1 MCLNRRV
8 TTKHLRIQNETKQNK
23 TKLIYHFD
31 FGQPKQN
38 KILNFL
44 ILVNQNW
51 PKSKQNQPKQNQNQ
65 TLILV
70 LVNFG

>member
-1 MCLNRRV
+1 MAEFKASVDRMLCV
-8 TTKHLRIQNETKQNK
+8 PTKHLRIQNETKQNK

-44 ILVNQNW
+44 ILVNQN
-51 PKSKQNQPKQNQNQ
+51 
-65 TLILV
+65 
-70 LVNFG
+70 